1 MRFMMIPIIS
11 TAILHLIVSAVLEK
25 GRNMITEMVIGIKS
39 YSRLSTKSVKSTIWQ
54 RWTWIKYARTE
65 RKKRNASGT
74 RVKMVI
80 LVGMI

>member
-1 MRFMMIPIIS
+1 MQ
-11 TAILHLIVSAVLEK
+11 LHDDTDHIHGHIAFNSVRVLEK
-25 GRNMITEMVIGIKS
+25 GRNMITEMVIGTKS

-54 RWTWIKYARTE
+54 RWTWIKYVRTE

-74 RVKMVI
+74 RVKMVN